1 MVFQGGRAV
10 MVNGR
15 PVLKGESVIL
25 HNNAVVE
32 FSSLKFIF
40 LINADLINA
49 IRLESTKNMAPR
61 VYT

>member
-1 MVFQGGRAV
+1 

-15 PVLKGESVIL
+15 PVLTGDSVVL

-32 FSSLKFIF
+32 FASLRFIF

-49 IRLESTKNMAPR
+49 IRLESTKSLTVAAAAAGRN
-61 VYT
+61 

>member
-1 MVFQGGRAV
+1 

-15 PVLKGESVIL
+15 PVLTGESVVL

-32 FSSLKFIF
+32 FSSLRFIF

-49 IRLESTKNMAPR
+49 IRLESIKSMTVAAVRN
-61 VYT
+61 